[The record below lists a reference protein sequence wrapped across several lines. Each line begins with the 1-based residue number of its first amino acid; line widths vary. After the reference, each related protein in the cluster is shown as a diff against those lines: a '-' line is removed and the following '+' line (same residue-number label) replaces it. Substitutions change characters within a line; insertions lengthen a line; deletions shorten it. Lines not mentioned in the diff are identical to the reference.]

1 MPIEVNWDTDDE
13 DDPMLAGFLDAI
25 ISAEDA
31 AAQIITPHERAMAWA
46 AIASAYAQT
55 M

>member
-1 MPIEVNWDTDDE
+1 MPKQRMWEDEDE
-13 DDPMLAGFLDAI
+13 DDPMLAGFIDAI
-25 ISAEDA
+25 IAAEDA
-31 AAQIITPHERAMAWA
+31 AGQLVTPYQRAIAWA